1 MVASAITMGSR
12 GTIVVPKDIRKA
24 LGYAEGSLLLL
35 EVDNGSLRIRKA
47 VAMPVDEYTKERAAQ
62 LILNASID
70 AEDYQKSL
78 AKVRAMGLDPAM
90 IPHDKPG

>member
-12 GTIVVPKDIRKA
+12 GTLVVPKSIRKA
-24 LGYAEGSLLLL
+24 LGYSDGCLLLL
-35 EVDNGSLRIRKA
+35 EVDSGSLRIRKA

-62 LILNASID
+62 LILNASVD

-78 AKVRAMGLDPAM
+78 AKVRAMGLDPTT
-90 IPHDKPG
+90 IPHDEPE